1 MSLAIV
7 STRAIVGVSA
17 VPVRVE
23 ADLANGLP
31 NFSIVGLPDTA
42 IREARDRVR
51 AAIQNSGFEFP
62 QRRITINLAP
72 ADLPKNSGRFDL
84 AIALGI
90 LAASEQ
96 LPRAALTNWEFFGEL
111 SLTGELL
118 AVRGAFI
125 LAASTLIEPLANSD
139 SARSLLLPEANAQ
152 EALLSESTRLG
163 FAKSLSQVVKLLKTG
178 ETIETHMESSQ
189 DRYTN
194 IKRFSASNTEPMD
207 WRDVHGQAQAKR
219 AAEIA
224 AAGGHNLLML
234 GPPGVGKSMIA
245 ARLAALLPALNQRQ
259 ACEIASIQSLRG
271 TLDVQTWKMA
281 PYRSPHH
288 NTPARA
294 LIGGGQPIQPGEVS
308 LAHHGVLFMD
318 ELPEFSRDTL
328 ESLREPME
336 TGEVSIA
343 RVRDRIT
350 LPARFMLVAAMNPCP
365 CGYFGVRLAK
375 KPCRCSID
383 RVQRY
388 RSRISGPL
396 MERFDMAV
404 SLEAQPT
411 HSEQSSSDTSST
423 LRQRVSDAHQLQISR
438 QGFVNAR
445 LEGAKLLADCGI
457 SQDAQSAVRS
467 AAGRWGWSMRSVHRA
482 LRVART
488 IADLRESQA
497 VELADVCEAI
507 ELRRAID
514 LSLAV

>member
-96 LPRAALTNWEFFGEL
+96 LPRQTLKGWEFFGEL

-118 AVRGAFI
+118 SVKGAFI
-125 LAASTLIEPLANSD
+125 LAASTLIEASESSENRD
-139 SARSLLLPEANAQ
+139 QARRLLLPEANAE

-163 FAKSLSQVVKLLKTG
+163 FAKSLSEVVKFLKTG
-178 ETIETHMESSQ
+178 EAIETHTETLSATPEVAIALNAES
-189 DRYTN
+189 
-194 IKRFSASNTEPMD
+194 ID

-245 ARLAALLPALNQRQ
+245 ARLAALLPALNQKE

-271 TLDVQTWKMA
+271 ALDIQTWKVA

-383 RVQRY
+383 RVSRY

-411 HSEQSSSDTSST
+411 DSGQSTGDSSAA
-423 LRQRVSDAHQLQISR
+423 LRHRVRSAHDIQVKR
-438 QGFVNAR
+438 QGVVNAR
-445 LEGAKLLADCGI
+445 LEGSRLLTDCEI
-457 SQDAQSAVRS
+457 SADAQSAVRS
-467 AAGRWGWSMRSVHRA
+467 AAGKWGWSMRSVHRA
-482 LRVART
+482 IRVART
-488 IADLRESQA
+488 IADLRQSQT
-497 VELADVCEAI
+497 VELTDICEAI